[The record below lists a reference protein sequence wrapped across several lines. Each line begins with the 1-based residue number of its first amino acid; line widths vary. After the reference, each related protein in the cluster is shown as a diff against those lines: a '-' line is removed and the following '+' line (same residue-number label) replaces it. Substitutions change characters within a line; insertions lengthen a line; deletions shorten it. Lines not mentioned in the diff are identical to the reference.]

1 MKMLLEDR
9 WVDRDDRIEV
19 RNPESAEL
27 VDTVPRGDTADA
39 ARALAHAEGGA
50 RAAGALPVHERMRIL
65 HAAADAVLDA
75 EETFARRIATEGIKT
90 IREARKEAARAA
102 ETIRLSAEE
111 ARRLSGETVPFDQ
124 SPSGEGRFGWWTPAP
139 VGVVGCITPFNDPL
153 NLVAHKVGPGIAAG
167 NAVIVKP
174 DSKTPLSALALTEIL
189 LDAGVPGS
197 RLQVVTGDGSVVG
210 DVLVRDRRV
219 RMISFTGGRSTGERI
234 AAAAGLKKLSME
246 LGSNSPSL
254 VLEDADLDLSVRATV
269 SGAFWAAGQNCL
281 HVQRIFVHRELAQRF
296 TDAFVARAATLTVGD
311 KLDDATDMGPL
322 VDEAAARRVV
332 ATVAA
337 ATEAG
342 GHLLL
347 GGDREGTFVRPTV
360 LSGVPADA
368 ELAREEI
375 YGPVTV
381 IEEIGSDDEAIR
393 RANAVDYGLQAGV
406 FATGIDRALR
416 VAAALEYGGV
426 VINDSSDV
434 RIDGMPFG
442 GFKGSGLGREGV
454 PFTVREMTE
463 PKLVCVTQAGTS

>member
-1 MKMLLEDR
+1 MRPMWIDGRPET
-9 WVDRDDRIEV
+9 RDDAIEV
-19 RNPESAEL
+19 VDPGRGDR
-27 VDTVPRGDTADA
+27 VDTVPRAGAEDMDRAVTVAYDA
-39 ARALAHAEGGA
+39 ARRPPPPA
-50 RAAGALPVHERMRIL
+50 HERARWL
-65 HAAADAVLDA
+65 HAAADRIDA
-75 EETFARRIATEGIKT
+75 DVERLATLIAREGIKT
-90 IREARKEAARAA
+90 IREARKEAARTA

-111 ARRLSGETVPFDQ
+111 ARRLAGRTVPFDQ

-167 NAVIVKP
+167 NAVVVKP
-174 DSKTPLSALALTEIL
+174 DSKTPLSALALAEIL
-189 LDAGVPGS
+189 LEAGVPGA

-210 DVLVRDRRV
+210 DALVRDRRV
-219 RMISFTGGRSTGERI
+219 RMISFTGGRATGERI

-254 VLEDADLDLSVRATV
+254 VLQDADLDLAVRATV

-281 HVQRIFVHRELAQRF
+281 HVQRIFVHRDLAAAF
-296 TDAFVARAATLTVGD
+296 TDAFVTRAAALRVGD

-337 ATEAG
+337 AREAG
-342 GHLLL
+342 GRLLL
-347 GGDREGTFVRPTV
+347 GGGRDGTFVRPTV
-360 LSGVPADA
+360 LTGVPADT

-381 IEEIGSDDEAIR
+381 IEEIGDDDEAIR
-393 RANAVDYGLQAGV
+393 RANEVDYGLQAGV
-406 FATGIDRALR
+406 FSAGIDRALR